1 MTAGFLVL
9 DKPAGLTSHD
19 MVGMARAFLGEKRI
33 GHTGTLDPFA
43 TGVLVL
49 ALNHATRLIQFLDE
63 RRKVYD
69 LDIVLGERT
78 DTGDRTGEVVQTA
91 PVPHL
96 DAARVQEVLASFVGI
111 REQRPPAYSAVKVE
125 GRKLYEYARAG
136 KPVEAAPRPVALH
149 EVRLLGLG
157 EGTLSVRLDCSK
169 GTYARVV
176 AEEIGEALGTVAHT
190 RELRRQVSGP
200 FTLDGALDMP
210 TLADVVAVTPGQAW
224 MDVLRSGRLPREQR
238 PAWRSTTEIRAALA
252 PRVVDPNAALQH
264 LPSLTLDAAELD
276 RTLHGQAP
284 RRLPPGIG
292 PGDRYRLVKPVG
304 DGLALVAVVEAGPR
318 GGHMVVV
325 DDGAFG

>member
-1 MTAGFLVL
+1 MNPGFLVV

-19 MVGMARAFLGEKRI
+19 VVGMARAFLGEKRI

-49 ALNHATRLIQFLDE
+49 ALQNATRLIQFLDE

-69 LDIVLGERT
+69 LEIALGSRT
-78 DTGDRTGEVVQTA
+78 DTGDRTGEVVETA
-91 PVPHL
+91 AVPAL
-96 DAARVQEVLASFVGI
+96 TEARVREVLASFVGI

-149 EVRLLGLG
+149 EVSLTGLSDG
-157 EGTLSVRLDCSK
+157 ALSVRLDCSK

-176 AEEIGEALGTVAHT
+176 AEEIGVALGTVAHT

-200 FTLDGALDMP
+200 FTLDGALDMA
-210 TLADVVAVTPGQAW
+210 TLADVVAARPGQPW
-224 MDVLRSGRLPREQR
+224 MDVLRSGRLPRDQR
-238 PAWRSTTEIRAALA
+238 PAWRSTYDIRAALA
-252 PRVVDPNAALQH
+252 PRVVDPNAALGH
-264 LPSLTLDAAELD
+264 LPSLTLDEAELD

-284 RRLPPGIG
+284 RRLPPGVG
-292 PGDRYRLVKPVG
+292 PGDRYRLLKPT
-304 DGLALVAVVEAGPR
+304 DSGLALVAVVEAGPR
-318 GGHMVVV
+318 GGHMAVI
-325 DDGAFG
+325 DGGAFG